1 MNNQNL
7 SADELRKIRGLSDF
21 DLVMLISETHDNGR
35 EAARVTLAMMPD
47 APAMKAGE

>member
-21 DLVMLISETHDNGR
+21 DLVMLISETHDNGW

-47 APAMKAGE
+47 ADATKAAE